1 MNLLLRPLED
11 VNDPTWS
18 VIISLIILLV
28 GVVYYVSYILKLAFK
43 ELEDGS
49 NETTKQEELLQ
60 LQSDQDQQG
69 G

>member
-1 MNLLLRPLED
+1 MNLILRPLED

-49 NETTKQEELLQ
+49 NDATKQKELLQ
-60 LQSDQDQQG
+60 LQSDQDQQSS
-69 G
+69 

>member
-43 ELEDGS
+43 ELEDGADD
-49 NETTKQEELLQ
+49 TTKQEKLLQ
-60 LQSDQDQQG
+60 LQSDQDQ
-69 G
+69 